1 MRRGGWTD
9 EQVEQLLGWVL
20 QLGVVLAAL
29 VGLIGGTA
37 YLLGHGPQPYDYR
50 IFRGEPA
57 DLRSLGGIVRG
68 VSRLDARDVAQ
79 LCVVFLLATPITRVA
94 LSALAF
100 ARQRD
105 GTYVLVTS
113 FVLVLLLVGLLGV

>member
-29 VGLIGGTA
+29 VALVGGAA
-37 YLLGHGPQPYDYR
+37 YLLGHGLQPFDDR
-50 IFRGEPA
+50 SFRGEPT
-57 DLRSLGGIVRG
+57 DLRSLGGILRG
-68 VSRLDARDVAQ
+68 ASRLDARDVTQ
-79 LCVVFLLATPITRVA
+79 LGVMLLLLTPITRVA

-105 GTYVLVTS
+105 GTYVFVTS
-113 FVLVLLLVGLLGV
+113 LVLVLLLIGLLGG